1 MRWARIRELFRKDFE
16 ELRTNRA
23 VFASLFVLPAILMI
37 EGIAYALGKGSSI
50 APGTPGA
57 AAAFVQGA
65 QLSLDLLLLVPLLIA
80 TTIGANSI
88 VQEKTTRSLEPLLA
102 TPITDTELLIGKA
115 LTPLVPGLV
124 ALWVCYT
131 GIFAVV
137 DAVAWPVTGTLVLPN
152 GPALFQMWIEGPL
165 LALVGTFAILAIS
178 SWAKDARAAQ
188 QLSMVVVLPILIS
201 ILLLLLVFPSFG
213 AQVAFAL
220 ALALAAYGLFRLA
233 LRRFDRPEILVT
245 WR

>member
-1 MRWARIRELFRKDFE
+1 MKWARVRELFRKDFE

-23 VFASLFVLPAILMI
+23 VFASLFVLPGILML
-37 EGIAYALGKGSSI
+37 EGIAYTLGKAASI
-50 APGTPGA
+50 SPGAPGA

-65 QLSLDLLLLVPLLIA
+65 QLSLDLLLFVPLVTA

-131 GIFAVV
+131 AIFAVV
-137 DAVAWPVTGTLVLPN
+137 DLAAWPFVGTILLPN
-152 GPALFQMWIEGPL
+152 GPALFQMWIEGPV

-201 ILLLLLVFPSFG
+201 ILVLLAVFPTFVAQLAFTG
-213 AQVAFAL
+213 ALGV
-220 ALALAAYGLFRLA
+220 AAYGLFRIA
-233 LRRFDRPEILVT
+233 LKRFDRPEILVT